1 MIKLIKLPPRTK
13 LYGYDY
19 SKNVQLRMT
28 GKEWHAYARRET
40 FKVEHGGDAA
50 FGGRC
55 EIYLDGKPVTG
66 LPIAEDV

>member
-40 FKVEHGGDAA
+40 AKGE
-50 FGGRC
+50 
-55 EIYLDGKPVTG
+55 LDGDDAVGG
-66 LPIAEDV
+66 LSGIDLDGTFVKG